1 MDGPNVSLKF
11 QKLLMNVDVLINI
24 EKLFL
29 DIGTRPLHVVHN
41 SLSLSLCKGVAALN
55 FDID

>member
-29 DIGTRPLHVVHN
+29 DIGTRPLHIVHN
-41 SLSLSLCKGVAALN
+41 SLSLCKGVAALN